1 MILVIR
7 TMREYFKEYQNIAYS
22 TLINCKKSNKFPQ
35 AILLNGYKD
44 TPLLE
49 IAKYVAKSI
58 VCSNEEPCE
67 ECLECLRIENESYTD
82 LIIVDGTS
90 QTIKK
95 DQIENIQERF
105 SMSALENNGSKIYI
119 INKIENATAEAVN
132 SLLKF
137 LEEPSSDI
145 YAIITT
151 ANINNVLQTIISR
164 CMNIRLKKASK
175 HQLVVEAT
183 KKSIPVEDALVL
195 SCFLG
200 SVDTIIDTYE
210 NSSYLSIKD
219 VTIELLNQM
228 NEDEDLLYFAQI
240 EISDVI
246 KDKNDFIM
254 FLELLE
260 IAFLDIMNI
269 KSNEEINYQE
279 QREIIS
285 SLSNKLDKIEDKLST
300 IMLFKGCAMLNANVK
315 LLLDSLII
323 KLERS

>member
-1 MILVIR
+1 MK
-7 TMREYFKEYQNIAYS
+7 EYFKEHQNIAYS
-22 TLINCKKSNKFPQ
+22 TLINCKKNNKFPQ

-58 VCSNEEPCE
+58 VCTEIEPCE
-67 ECLECLRIENESYTD
+67 NCLDCLRIENENFAD
-82 LIIVDGTS
+82 LIIVDGST

-105 SMSALENNGSKIYI
+105 SMSALENKGCKIYI
-119 INKIENATAEAVN
+119 INKIENATVEAVN

-137 LEEPSSDI
+137 LEEPTNDI

-183 KKSIPVEDALVL
+183 KKNIPVEDALVL
-195 SCFLG
+195 SNFLG
-200 SVDTIIDTYE
+200 SVDSIVDTYE
-210 NSSYLSIKD
+210 NTSYLSIKD
-219 VTIELLNQM
+219 VVIELLNQM
-228 NEDEDLLYFAQI
+228 NEDEDLLYFAEL

-246 KDKNDFIM
+246 KDKNDFLM

-260 IAFLDIMNI
+260 TSFMDIMNI
-269 KSNEEINYQE
+269 KNNGEINYQE
-279 QREIIS
+279 QKEIIL
-285 SLSNKLDKIEDKLST
+285 SLSNKLDKIEEKLST
-300 IMLFKGCAMLNANVK
+300 IMLFKGCVMLNANVK

-323 KLERS
+323 KIERS

>member
-1 MILVIR
+1 MK
-7 TMREYFKEYQNIAYS
+7 EYFKEYQNIAYS
-22 TLINCKKSNKFPQ
+22 TLLNCKRNNRFPQ
-35 AILLNGYKD
+35 AILLNGHKD

-58 VCSNEEPCE
+58 VCNEEEPCDT
-67 ECLECLRIENESYTD
+67 CLDCLRIENENYTD
-82 LIIVDGTS
+82 LIIVDGNS

-95 DQIENIQERF
+95 TQIEDIQERF
-105 SMSALENNGSKIYI
+105 SMSALESNGKKIYI
-119 INKIENATAEAVN
+119 INKIENATTEAVN

-137 LEEPSSDI
+137 LEEPTSDI

-151 ANINNVLQTIISR
+151 SNINNVLSTIISR

-175 HQLVVEAT
+175 HQLVVDAT
-183 KKSIPVEDALVL
+183 KKNIPVEDALIL

-200 SVDTIIDTYE
+200 SVDSIVDTYE

-219 VTIELLNQM
+219 VVIEFLNQI
-228 NEDEDLLYFAQI
+228 NEDEDLLYFSQI

-246 KDKNDFIM
+246 KDKNDFMM

-260 IAFLDIMNI
+260 ISFLDIMNY
-269 KSNEEINYQE
+269 KNDADLNYQE
-279 QREIIS
+279 QKEIIA
-285 SLSNKLDKIEDKLST
+285 SLSNKLDKIEEKLST
-300 IMLFKGCAMLNANVK
+300 IMLFKGCAMLNANIK

-323 KLERS
+323 KLERR

>member
-1 MILVIR
+1 MK
-7 TMREYFKEYQNIAYS
+7 EYFKEYQSIAYS
-22 TLINCKKSNKFPQ
+22 TLLNCKTNNRFPQ

-58 VCSNEEPCE
+58 VCTEAEPCDT
-67 ECLECLRIENESYTD
+67 CLDCLRIENENYTD
-82 LIIVDGTS
+82 LIIVDGNN

-95 DQIENIQERF
+95 VQIEDIQERF
-105 SMSALENNGSKIYI
+105 SMSALESSGKKIYI
-119 INKIENATAEAVN
+119 INKIENATTEAVN

-137 LEEPSSDI
+137 LEEPTSDI

-151 ANINNVLQTIISR
+151 SNINNVLSTIISR

-175 HQLVVEAT
+175 HQLVVDAT
-183 KKSIPVEDALVL
+183 KKSIPVEDALIL

-200 SVDTIIDTYE
+200 SVDSIVDTYE
-210 NSSYLSIKD
+210 NSSYLPIKD
-219 VTIELLNQM
+219 VVIEFLNQM
-228 NEDEDLLYFAQI
+228 NEDEDLLYFSQI

-246 KDKNDFIM
+246 KDKNDFMM

-260 IAFLDIMNI
+260 ISFLDIMNY
-269 KSNEEINYQE
+269 KNNTDLNYQD
-279 QREIIS
+279 QKEIIS
-285 SLSNKLDKIEDKLST
+285 SLSNKLDKIEEKLST

-323 KLERS
+323 KLERR

>member
-1 MILVIR
+1 MK
-7 TMREYFKEYQNIAYS
+7 EYFKEYQNIAYS
-22 TLINCKKSNKFPQ
+22 TLVNCKRNNKFPQ

-58 VCSNEEPCE
+58 VCENEEPCE
-67 ECLECLRIENESYTD
+67 ECLDCIRIESENYTD
-82 LIIVDGTS
+82 LIIVDGAN

-95 DQIENIQERF
+95 GQIEDIQERF
-105 SMSALENNGSKIYI
+105 SMSALESKGIKIYI
-119 INKIENATAEAVN
+119 INKIENATTEAVN

-151 ANINNVLQTIISR
+151 SNINNVLSTIISR

-175 HQLVVEAT
+175 HQLVVDAT
-183 KKSIPVEDALVL
+183 KKNIPIEDALIL

-200 SVDTIIDTYE
+200 SVDSIIDTYE

-219 VTIELLNQM
+219 VVVEFLNQI
-228 NEDEDLLYFAQI
+228 NDEEDLLYFTQI
-240 EISDVI
+240 EVSDVV
-246 KDKNDFIM
+246 KDKNDFLM

-260 IAFLDIMNI
+260 ISFLDIMNY
-269 KSNEEINYQE
+269 KNNMDLNYKEQE
-279 QREIIS
+279 EIIS

-300 IMLFKGCAMLNANVK
+300 IMLFKGCANLNANVK
-315 LLLDSLII
+315 LLLDSLIV
-323 KLERS
+323 KLERR